1 LVDDDTKKP
10 VLKIAQTH
18 PLKVQALLPVKA
30 FTQVKVG
37 QTVSVTPEAPFGDKP
52 IQARVRT
59 VDRVLDAAAGTFGIV
74 AEIDNANGAL
84 PAGLRCRVKL

>member
-1 LVDDDTKKP
+1 
-10 VLKIAQTH
+10 
-18 PLKVQALLPVKA
+18 
-30 FTQVKVG
+30 
-37 QTVSVTPEAPFGDKP
+37 
-52 IQARVRT
+52 